1 MKSYER
7 HEEILRILCDK
18 RRTTAKELGEMLNTS
33 LRNIR
38 RDVAVLSLHYP
49 IYTVTGRYGGIYI
62 MDGYFL
68 DRLYV
73 SAEET
78 RVLQKAYA
86 TLREQAGSALD
97 LNEYRIFHNILRKYS
112 NPKVKE
118 TKHDSK
124 RNRTVSKPV

>member
-7 HEEILRILCDK
+7 HEEILRILCDR
-18 RRTTAKELGEMLNTS
+18 RRTTTKELGEMLNTS
-33 LRNIR
+33 PRNIR
-38 RDVAVLSLHYP
+38 RDVAVLSLYYP
-49 IYTVTGRYGGIYI
+49 IYTVTGRYGGVYI

-73 SAEET
+73 SEEET
-78 RVLQKAYA
+78 RVLQKVYA
-86 TLREQAGSALD
+86 TLREQADSALD
-97 LNEYRIFHNILRKYS
+97 LDEYRVFQNVLRKYS

-124 RNRTVSKPV
+124 RKRTVSKSV